1 MNMKHYNGIF
11 LLLMAAGLGL
21 TACQSAADT
30 DTEMDRF
37 VSDLMSR
44 MTLEEKVGQLNLKS
58 NWMYFTNST
67 VNEEATSIKQVKQG
81 LMGGVYGFTNP
92 EMISMLQHYAVDSTR
107 LGIPLLFGNDVIH
120 GFETIYP
127 IPLAIS
133 TSWDMAM
140 IEQSAR
146 MAAREAS
153 SVGINWVFSPMVDIC
168 RDARWGRISEG
179 GGEDPYLGGEIAK
192 AYVRGYQ
199 GQDLS
204 TDSTVMVCV
213 KHYALY
219 GGAESGKDYN
229 SVFLSRQE
237 AHNGFLN
244 PYRQAVLEGAGSF
257 MSSFNEFEG
266 IPASINQYLLT
277 DVLRQQWGFDGFV
290 VSDATALNEVIEHG
304 IGDQQEVS
312 RRGIEAGLDMDMGSD
327 AYVSHLVSLV
337 NSGKVKEQ
345 TIDKACRNILNAKW
359 KLGLFDDPYRYL
371 VEGRAEREIY
381 NESQLSF
388 ARRIAQECQ
397 VLLKNEHQILPLK
410 KNARIALVGPF
421 ANEASEMQ
429 GAWAMSSRASQSIT
443 ILQGIEEVV
452 VPAGGKVQY
461 AKGSY
466 IFNDEAQESSVRF
479 GIMKMFNPDFV
490 APKIQTTPQS
500 QLIAQAVAAARQ
512 SDVVVACV
520 GELNN
525 MAGEGACRT
534 DISMTDAQSDL
545 LKALKATGKPLV
557 VVLTTGRPLVLNWE
571 SEHADA
577 ILCTWGLGAEAGHA
591 IADVLFGDV
600 NPSARLTTSF
610 PRSVGQ
616 LPLYYNHKNT
626 GRPHPDDAP
635 YQKFRSCYEDVV
647 NSPLY
652 CFGYG
657 LSYTTFEYGD
667 VTLNQSRLSA
677 NGTVTASIDVKNT
690 GSRAGKETVQLY
702 IHDVYSSST
711 RPVKELRKF
720 KQVELQPGQTK
731 TVSFELTQE
740 DLKYYDHE
748 INYVCEPGE
757 FEIMIGPNSRDVRS
771 ATLVAE

>member
-1 MNMKHYNGIF
+1 MKHIKSR
-11 LLLMAAGLGL
+11 LALMTIAGLGL
-21 TACQSAADT
+21 TACQSAST
-30 DTEMDRF
+30 SNTEMERF
-37 VSDLMSR
+37 VSELMSR

-67 VNEEATSIKQVKQG
+67 INEEDTSIKQIKQG
-81 LMGGVYGFTNP
+81 LMGGVYGFTNQ
-92 EMISMLQHYAVDSTR
+92 EMISVLQHYAVDSTR

-120 GFETIYP
+120 GFETVYP

-133 TSWDMAM
+133 TSWNMEL

-168 RDARWGRISEG
+168 HDARWGRISEG

-199 GQDLS
+199 GEDL
-204 TDSTVMVCV
+204 TADSTVMVCV

-244 PYRQAVLEGAGSF
+244 PYKQAVLEGAGSL

-266 IPASINQYLLT
+266 IPASVNQYLLT
-277 DVLRQQWGFDGFV
+277 DVLRQQWGFNGFV

-327 AYVSHLVSLV
+327 AYVSHLVTLV
-337 NSGKVKEQ
+337 KSDKVKEQ
-345 TIDKACRNILNAKW
+345 FVDQACRNILNAKW

-371 VEGRAEREIY
+371 VDGRDKREIY

-397 VLLKNEHQILPLK
+397 VLLKNEGQILPLK

-429 GAWAMSSRASQSIT
+429 GAWAMSSRASQSVT
-443 ILQGIEEVV
+443 ILQGIEEAIA
-452 VPAGGKVQY
+452 PAGGRVQY

-466 IFNDEAQESSVRF
+466 IFNDEEKEASVRY
-479 GIMKMFNPDFV
+479 GMMKMFVPNFV

-500 QLIAQAVAAARQ
+500 QLIAQAVAAARR

-525 MAGEGACRT
+525 MAGEGASRA
-534 DISMTDAQSDL
+534 DIGMTDAQSDL

-571 SEHADA
+571 AENADA
-577 ILCTWGLGAEAGHA
+577 ILCTWGLGSEAGHA

-657 LSYTTFEYGD
+657 LSYTKFEYGD
-667 VTLNQSRLSA
+667 ISLSQTQLSA
-677 NGTVTASIDVKNT
+677 NGTVTASINVKNT

-702 IHDVYSSST
+702 IRDVYSSST

-720 KQVELQPGQTK
+720 KQVELQPGQME
-731 TVSFELTQE
+731 TVSFELSQE
-740 DLKYYDHE
+740 DLKYYDHAL
-748 INYVCEPGE
+748 NYVCEPGE
-757 FEIMIGPNSRDVRS
+757 FEIMIGSNSRDVKKS
-771 ATLVAE
+771 VLVAE